1 MAVVATAGHV
11 DHGKST
17 LVRLLTGRE
26 PDRWAEERRRGLTID
41 LGYSWTDIDGSRVSL
56 VDVPGHEH
64 FTGNMLA
71 GLGPVRAVMFVFAAD
86 DGWCRQSQEHA
97 RAIAALGIE
106 HVLLVVTRCDRT
118 PGESAAQEA
127 RERCTALGIR
137 VAETVLVSGATGA
150 GLPDLRA
157 ALGRLAQAVALR
169 PIADREDEPP
179 VRLWVDRSFTIRGAG
194 AVVTGTLESGT
205 LRVDDALLLRGR
217 RITVRGL
224 QSCDE
229 QVEVLSGPARVAVN
243 LRGLA
248 AVEVYRGDALLTESW
263 PPAAAIVQVT
273 GPEVGARLPREVTL
287 HVGTAALTVRTQRLP
302 CGMVRLR
309 LPRPVP
315 LVPGDRAVLRDPG
328 LREVLAG
335 VEVAVVDP
343 PTRRDRRR
351 GEAQAAPPA
360 PPAPPSQPAPEA
372 PDGIQALVGWLS
384 AHPLLAPSR
393 DQLDVWAFTPQD
405 LARAAERGQV
415 LRLAGVVL
423 AGDALQ
429 RAAAAIGRL
438 AQPFTVG
445 EAARAMGTSRRVAV
459 PLLERLDSTL
469 VTRRLPDGSR
479 ELREAAH
486 DSDGDHEPDRGDELE
501 LDDDQARGITS

>member
-41 LGYSWTDIDGSRVSL
+41 LGYAWTDIEGRRVNL

-71 GLGPVRAVMFVFAAD
+71 GLGPVRAVMFVVAAD
-86 DGWCRQSQEHA
+86 DGWCAQSQEHA

-106 HVLLVVTRCDRT
+106 HVLLVVTRCDLT
-118 PGESAAQEA
+118 PGEGAAQDA
-127 RERCTALGIR
+127 RERFAALGVQ

-150 GLPDLRA
+150 GMPDLRA
-157 ALGRLAQAVALR
+157 ALGRLAEEVAPR
-169 PIADREDEPP
+169 RAEDEGAKREVTVDAEARADDPP

-194 AVVTGTLESGT
+194 AVVTGTLEAGT

-229 QVEVLSGPARVAVN
+229 QVEVVSGPARVAVN

-248 AVEVYRGDALLTESW
+248 AAEVYRGDALLTESW
-263 PPAAAIVQVT
+263 PSAAALVDVT
-273 GPEVGARLPREVTL
+273 GPEIGARLPRELTL
-287 HVGTAALTVRTQRLP
+287 HVGTASLTVRTQRLP
-302 CGMVRLR
+302 DGKVRLR

-335 VEVAVVDP
+335 VEVVVVDP
-343 PTRRDRRR
+343 ATRRDRRR
-351 GEAQAAPPA
+351 GEAVTGRD
-360 PPAPPSQPAPEA
+360 SRRA
-372 PDGIQALVGWLS
+372 PDGIRALVDWLK
-384 AHPLLAPSR
+384 AHPLQAPSR
-393 DQLDVWAFTPQD
+393 EQLDTWTFTADD
-405 LARAAERGQV
+405 LAGAAERGEV
-415 LRLAGVVL
+415 LRLGGVIL
-423 AGDALQ
+423 AGDALP
-429 RAAAAIGRL
+429 RAEAAIRDL

-445 EAARAMGTSRRVAV
+445 EATRAMGTSRRVAV
-459 PLLERLDSTL
+459 PLLERLDTTL
-469 VTRRLPDGSR
+469 VTRRLADGR
-479 ELREAAH
+479 RTLRQ
-486 DSDGDHEPDRGDELE
+486 PVT
-501 LDDDQARGITS
+501 Q

>member
-41 LGYSWTDIDGSRVSL
+41 LGYAWTDIAGRLVSL

-71 GLGPVRAVMFVFAAD
+71 GLGPVRAVMFVVAAD
-86 DGWCRQSQEHA
+86 DGWCPQSQEHA

-106 HVLLVVTRCDRT
+106 HVLLVVTRCDLA
-118 PGESAAQEA
+118 PGEPATHDA
-127 RERCTALGIR
+127 RERFAALGVQ

-150 GLPDLRA
+150 GMPNLRA
-157 ALGRLAQAVALR
+157 ALGRLAEAAAPR
-169 PIADREDEPP
+169 TNAEPAGADVDPDGASAADTGDEPP
-179 VRLWVDRSFTIRGAG
+179 VRLWVDRSFTVRGAG
-194 AVVTGTLESGT
+194 AVVTGTLEAGT
-205 LRVDDALLLRGR
+205 LRADDALLLRGR

-248 AVEVYRGDALLTESW
+248 ATEVYRGDALLAESW
-263 PPAAAIVQVT
+263 PPAAALVDVT
-273 GPEVGARLPREVTL
+273 GPEVGARLPRELTL

-302 CGMVRLR
+302 DGMVRLR

-328 LREVLAG
+328 LHEVLAG
-335 VEVAVVDP
+335 VQVAVVDP

-351 GEAQAAPPA
+351 GEAQAARPA
-360 PPAPPSQPAPEA
+360 PPVRPAPEA
-372 PDGIQALVGWLS
+372 PDGILGLVDWLG
-384 AHPLLAPSR
+384 AHPLQAPSH
-393 DQLDVWAFTPQD
+393 DQLDAWSFTSHD
-405 LARAAERGQV
+405 LARAADRGEV
-415 LRLAGVVL
+415 LRLGGVVL
-423 AGDALQ
+423 AGDALH
-429 RAAAAIGRL
+429 RATVAIGQL

-469 VTRRLPDGSR
+469 VTRRLHDGSR
-479 ELREAAH
+479 ELRGAEH
-486 DSDGDHEPDRGDELE
+486 QPDRSDEPDR
-501 LDDDQARGITS
+501 